1 MQKPLPLLN
10 PDQILEVEC
19 LLSKIVQAE
28 KSNNRP
34 IRISSRIK
42 WYRPPRKNL
51 YKVGG
56 LIPAPIPTPSHQGKG
71 SAAIR

>member
-28 KSNNRP
+28 KSNNRAKIQQLSP
-34 IRISSRIK
+34 QLEAIYQSV
-42 WYRPPRKNL
+42 L
-51 YKVGG
+51 
-56 LIPAPIPTPSHQGKG
+56 
-71 SAAIR
+71 AAE

>member
-28 KSNNRP
+28 KRTIEQKSNNYP
-34 IRISSRIK
+34 SS
-42 WYRPPRKNL
+42 
-51 YKVGG
+51 
-56 LIPAPIPTPSHQGKG
+56 
-71 SAAIR
+71 